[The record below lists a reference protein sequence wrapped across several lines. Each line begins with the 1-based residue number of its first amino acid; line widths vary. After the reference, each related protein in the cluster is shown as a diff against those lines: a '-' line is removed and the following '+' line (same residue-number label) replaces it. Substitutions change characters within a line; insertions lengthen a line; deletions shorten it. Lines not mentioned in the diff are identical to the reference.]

1 MDQGGGY
8 PRNQDGGAN
17 GGGDDRHERSYL
29 RGGLGDGGKRV
40 GVIRIIEP
48 IDKRCGPA
56 GAENRIKGKGR
67 GNPAFFVC
75 ESPQKSR

>member
-1 MDQGGGY
+1 MDQGSGH

-17 GGGDDRHERSYL
+17 GRGNDRHERGHL

-40 GVIRIIEP
+40 GVIWIIEP
-48 IDKRCGPA
+48 FDKRRGPA

-67 GNPAFFVC
+67 GNPAFFC
-75 ESPQKSR
+75 LRKS